1 MITTRLRMARLVSKL
16 RALAIGLV
24 VAVSSHSAQAGLSQF
39 SVGATLPR
47 PISIDASEMLDRPVG
62 VAGQIWFHGPNEM
75 LEFNLSLEYLPF
87 KFKNTTSDDIQLNVN
102 MIGAYAGT
110 TIWGGPSLLGMRP
123 YFSADIG
130 LLYDFLTLPKS
141 SGIISN
147 TGTAFAM
154 RAAPGLDI
162 PVVGGLGIMAEFPM
176 TLAIFKTPLAL
187 WASTFSLR
195 WKL

>member
-1 MITTRLRMARLVSKL
+1 LLT
-16 RALAIGLV
+16 AI
-24 VAVSSHSAQAGLSQF
+24 AATSHSAVAGLSQF
-39 SVGATLPR
+39 SAGVTLPR
-47 PISIDASEMLDRPVG
+47 PLSTDASEMLNRPVG
-62 VAGQIWFHGPNEM
+62 VAGQVWIQGPSEM

-87 KFKNTTSDDIQLNVN
+87 KLKNTTSDDIQLNVN
-102 MIGAYAGT
+102 MIGAYAGA

-123 YFSADIG
+123 YLSADIG
-130 LLYDFLTLPKS
+130 LMYDFLTLPKS
-141 SGIISN
+141 SGTISN

-162 PVVGGLGIMAEFPM
+162 PVVSGLGLMVEFPV
-176 TLAIFKTPLAL
+176 TLAIFKTPLSL